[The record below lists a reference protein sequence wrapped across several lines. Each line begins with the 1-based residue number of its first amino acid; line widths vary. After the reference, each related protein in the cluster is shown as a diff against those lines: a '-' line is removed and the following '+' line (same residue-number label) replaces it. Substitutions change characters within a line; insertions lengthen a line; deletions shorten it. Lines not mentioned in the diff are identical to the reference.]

1 MQNPGALAWRTVA
14 LLACVA
20 SLNYADRTSISSV
33 FPLLQRDLG
42 LSNMQLA
49 ALGSFFL
56 WSYAAG
62 SPLAGFLADR
72 WPRGRAVAIS
82 LFAWSL
88 VTIWSGLSRSSTEL
102 LVSRV
107 LLGLSECMY
116 LPAAIAL
123 IADHHPASTR
133 GRAMAIHL
141 CGLNAGLVG
150 GGALAGYLGE
160 THGWRA
166 SLFVLG
172 AVGIG
177 MSVLCFL
184 FLREGPGRLSK
195 EAVQKQ
201 QRPLGEQLR
210 AMLSRP
216 GYVMIAIQAALVSVG
231 TWMFFNWMPLYFRE
245 SFGLSLALAGFS
257 GTAILQV
264 AAVAGALAGGFL
276 SDEMAVRVPRGGRL
290 QMMTICYVLCAPCLL
305 GFLLPSAGMAFVSLC
320 VVAFSVLR
328 SMATASETPTM
339 CDMIPAEDRSTGQA
353 LMNMLNTM
361 AGGVGVLIAGFLKAD
376 LGLGGVFAGVS
387 ALMLLAALIT
397 GIVWRKQIAGRAS

>member
-42 LSNMQLA
+42 LTNMQLA

-107 LLGLSECMY
+107 LLGLSEFMY

-361 AGGVGVLIAGFLKAD
+361 AGGGGVLIAGFLKAD

>member
-1 MQNPGALAWRTVA
+1 MAWRTVA

-107 LLGLSECMY
+107 LLGLSEFMY

-361 AGGVGVLIAGFLKAD
+361 AGGGGVLIAGFLKAD

>member
-42 LSNMQLA
+42 LTNMQLA

-177 MSVLCFL
+177 MSIICFL

-195 EAVQKQ
+195 EAEQKQ
-201 QRPLGEQLR
+201 QRPLGVQLR

-216 GYVMIAIQAALVSVG
+216 GYLLIAVQAALVSVG

-290 QMMTICYVLCAPCLL
+290 QMMTVCYVLCAPCLL

-397 GIVWRKQIAGRAS
+397 GIVWRRQIASPAS

>member
-42 LSNMQLA
+42 LTNMQLA

-88 VTIWSGLSRSSTEL
+88 VTIWSSLSRSSAEL

-172 AVGIG
+172 AVGIV
-177 MSVLCFL
+177 MSVICFL

-201 QRPLGEQLR
+201 QRPLGVQLR
-210 AMLSRP
+210 GMLSQP
-216 GYVMIAIQAALVSVG
+216 GYVLIAIQAALVSVG

-245 SFGLSLALAGFS
+245 TFGLSLALAGFS

-264 AAVAGALAGGFL
+264 AAVAGALVGGFL
-276 SDEMAVRVPRGGRL
+276 SDEMAVKVPLGGRL
-290 QMMTICYVLCAPCLL
+290 QTMTICYVLCAPCLL
-305 GFLLPSAGMAFVSLC
+305 GFLLPGAGMAFVSLC

-361 AGGVGVLIAGFLKAD
+361 AGGIGVLIAGLLKAD

-387 ALMLLAALIT
+387 ALMLLAALLT
-397 GIVWRKQIAGRAS
+397 GVVWRNQIAGRAS

>member
-1 MQNPGALAWRTVA
+1 MA

-88 VTIWSGLSRSSTEL
+88 VTIWSGLSRSATEL

-177 MSVLCFL
+177 MSIICFL

-195 EAVQKQ
+195 EAEQKQ
-201 QRPLGEQLR
+201 QRPLGVQLR

-216 GYVMIAIQAALVSVG
+216 GYLLIAVQAALVSVG

-290 QMMTICYVLCAPCLL
+290 QMMTVCYVLCAPCLL

-397 GIVWRKQIAGRAS
+397 GIVWRRQIASPAS